1 MQLNREELLK
11 AYQGMCLIREFDDAV
26 HYEFAADAMPG
37 FVHLYVGEE
46 ASAMGICMNL
56 NEKDTIAS
64 THRGHGHCIAKG
76 CDVTDMMKELYG
88 KKDGICGGKGGSMHI
103 ADLSKGML
111 GANGIVGGGPP
122 IVLGAALTY
131 KTKKMNNVSVGFF
144 GDGASNQGSISE
156 SMNMASVLK
165 LPAIFVCEDNGYA
178 ESTAREYAVGGKIL
192 DRGKA
197 FGLDSHEVDGD
208 NFFEVYEAAKHVID
222 NARNG
227 KGPALLH
234 IKTSK
239 VYGHFEGDA
248 ISYRTKEENERIKN
262 DEDPLK
268 IFKKKVIDAGLLEL
282 TQLENIEN
290 ESKSKIKKAIQE
302 SKDAAFPNP
311 NDLLTDVYIK
321 Y

>member
-1 MQLNREELLK
+1 MKKEELLK
-11 AYQGMCLIREFDDAV
+11 VYRTMKTIRSFEERCDKEFMQGNI
-26 HYEFAADAMPG
+26 PG
-37 FVHLYVGEE
+37 FVHLYAGQE
-46 ASAMGICMNL
+46 AVAVGICSHL
-56 NEKDTIAS
+56 SDEDKIGS

-76 CDVTDMMKELYG
+76 CDITDMMKELYG

-131 KTKKMNNVSVGFF
+131 KTKKTNNVSIGFF

-156 SMNMASVLK
+156 SMNMATVLN

-178 ESTAREYAVGGKIL
+178 ESTARDYAVGGNIV

-208 NFFEVYEAAKHVID
+208 NFFEVYDTAKEVIE

-227 KGPALLH
+227 KGPALIH
-234 IKTSK
+234 IRTSK

-268 IFKKKVIDAGLLEL
+268 IFKKKVTESGLLEL
-282 TQLENIEN
+282 SQLETLEN
-290 ESKSKIKKAIQE
+290 EAKEKVKIAIEQSKNAE
-302 SKDAAFPNP
+302 FPSEK
-311 NDLLTDVYIK
+311 DLLTDVYVK

>member
-1 MQLNREELLK
+1 MQLSRDELIK
-11 AYQGMCLIREFDDAV
+11 AYKGMCQIREFDEAV
-26 HYEFAADAMPG
+26 HYEFAAGGMPG

-46 ASAMGICMNL
+46 ASAMGICMHL

-76 CDVTDMMKELYG
+76 CDITGMMKELYG

-122 IVLGAALTY
+122 VVCGAALTY
-131 KTKKMNNVSVGFF
+131 KTKKTNNVSIGFF
-144 GDGASNQGSISE
+144 GDGASNQGSIAE

-178 ESTAREYAVGGKIL
+178 ESTGSSYAVGGKIVE
-192 DRGKA
+192 RGKA
-197 FGLDSHEVDGD
+197 YGLDSHEVDGT
-208 NFFEVYEAAKHVID
+208 NFFDVYDAAKHVIE

-234 IKTSK
+234 ILTHR

-248 ISYRTKEENERIKN
+248 ITYRTKEENEAIRN
-262 DEDPLK
+262 DNDPLK
-268 IFKKKVIDAGLLEL
+268 IFKKKVTESGLLEIN
-282 TQLENIEN
+282 QLEKIEQDAKN
-290 ESKSKIKKAIQE
+290 EVIAGYECRI
-302 SKDAAFPNP
+302 
-311 NDLLTDVYIK
+311 
-321 Y
+321 